1 MEGLRFMA
9 RLRVLVAVA
18 ALVVTVGLLL
28 AGCLPKGPAEVTS
41 AWPIANTERVVP
53 RPPEPV
59 LWPLTGLVAPDVQAI
74 MLRPLS
80 IKIENSAVSR
90 PQTGLGSAD
99 VVYESVA
106 EGGITRFNTIFQ
118 SQMPKTVGPVR
129 SARLSDIWVVPQ
141 YHALF
146 VFSGASRQ
154 VTNALKSA
162 QLPNL
167 SEDAGVSA
175 PYSRSSA
182 RSAPHNL
189 YVNTKKAYAEAAKR
203 GMAVTGDV
211 PRLQFSPRVAA
222 QAATITVVSIPFS
235 DANKVSW
242 TYKPSA
248 EKYLRVNDGQK
259 AVDAANN
266 KQIAAS
272 NVVVM
277 WARYTAASR
286 DKVGSTTYDINLG
299 GTGRVSVFRSGKRF
313 DGTWTADNTSPPK
326 FAAADGTPI
335 KLAPGNTWFQVVPLN
350 VDITMK

>member
-1 MEGLRFMA
+1 MA
-9 RLRVLVAVA
+9 RLSRMVATTLLVFAA
-18 ALVVTVGLLL
+18 ALLS

-41 AWPIANTERVVP
+41 AWPIANSERIVP

-59 LWPLTGLVAPDVQAI
+59 LWPLTGLVAPDPAAI
-74 MLRPLS
+74 ALRPLS
-80 IKIENSAVSR
+80 IKIENSAASR

-99 VVYESVA
+99 IVYETVA

-118 SQMPKTVGPVR
+118 SRIPKTVGPVR

-154 VTNALKSA
+154 VNAAVKSA
-162 QLPNL
+162 GLPNL

-175 PYSRSSA
+175 PYSRSRA

-189 YVNTKKAYAEAAKR
+189 YVDTKKAYAEAARRK
-203 GMAVTGDV
+203 MDITADV
-211 PRLQFSPRVAA
+211 PKLQFSPRVAA
-222 QAATITVVSIPFS
+222 EATTITVVSIPFS
-235 DANKVSW
+235 DANRVVW
-242 TYKPSA
+242 TYKPSSA
-248 EKYLRVNDGQK
+248 KYYRVNDGKK
-259 AVDAANN
+259 AIDAADN
-266 KQIAAS
+266 KQIGAS

-286 DKVGSTTYDINLG
+286 DKVGSTTYDIDLG
-299 GTGRVSVFRSGKRF
+299 GSGRASVFRNGKRL

-326 FAAADGTPI
+326 FTEADGTPI
-335 KLAPGNTWFQVVPLN
+335 KLAPGNTWFQVIPLS
-350 VDITMK
+350 VSISMK